1 MEDHIAELHEQ
12 GFTLLHD
19 VLDDAEVETLR
30 TGVETAF
37 EAPDD
42 GYGPIIRV
50 KMFERGEAFED
61 LIDRSPAVDIAE
73 TVLGDNCHVIAMNA
87 LNTPPGTGIDE
98 WHADEEVIV
107 PLPDEVELDPRVQ
120 MPVLL
125 FTCMYY
131 LVDVEPDMGPTQLV
145 PRSHRSGCQP
155 PDEDPPMYKGA
166 EPVSIHAEAG
176 DVLIFNGQTWHRGA
190 RNESERNR
198 IVQQVVYGKRWI
210 AQRFH
215 PFVNYTLPEEVID
228 RASPRR
234 RRLLGM
240 HERGPYG

>member
-1 MEDHIAELHEQ
+1 MDEHISELREQ
-12 GFTLLHD
+12 GFTLLEN
-19 VLDDAEVETLR
+19 VLDAGEVETLR
-30 TGVETAF
+30 SGVEAAF
-37 EAPDD
+37 DEPND

-61 LIDRSPAVDIAE
+61 LVDRSPAVDIAE
-73 TVLGDNCHVIAMNA
+73 AVLGEKCHIIAMNA

-98 WHADEEVIV
+98 WHADEEVIF
-107 PLPDEVELDPRVQ
+107 PLPDDIELDARIQ

-145 PRSHRSGCQP
+145 PRSHRSGSQP
-155 PDEDPPMYKGA
+155 PDEDPPQYEGV
-166 EPVSIHAEAG
+166 EPVSIHADAG
-176 DVLIFNGQTWHRGA
+176 DLLIFNGQTWHRGA
-190 RNESERNR
+190 RNESDSNR

-215 PFVNYTLPEEVID
+215 PFVNYTLPEDIVE

-234 RRLLGM
+234 QRLLGM